1 MSPAASRSQFLRESA
16 HLLCDTRIFHAAPAP
31 DERGLWRGLQPTA
44 QEEEDQEGV
53 MEEAPCSVCS
63 RVLRS
68 WPRAGVGVGED
79 LTQPLCRM
87 WGTRDQLWGAAVIA
101 ASWALAPGCHK

>member
-1 MSPAASRSQFLRESA
+1 
-16 HLLCDTRIFHAAPAP
+16 
-31 DERGLWRGLQPTA
+31 
-44 QEEEDQEGV
+44 

-68 WPRAGVGVGED
+68 WPRTGVGVGED